1 MSDEV
6 IVYSGEQLARY
17 HFGADHPFGPKR
29 HDAFVER
36 FKQKQL
42 DRQVSH
48 GEPAAAS
55 RKDIERFHIHEYVE
69 EVRTASEIGGGML
82 DPDTPAVRGIYD
94 AAATVVGTGLAALDQ
109 LMQGN
114 YKRAFVPIAGLHH
127 SYRDRAAGFCVFND
141 CGVLIETLREVYG
154 IQRIAYVD
162 IDAHHGDGVFYSFE
176 YDPNVFIVDVHEDGR
191 YLYPGSGS
199 SNETGKGD
207 AGGTKLN
214 IPMPMQADDE
224 TFLDVWP
231 EAENFLAQKKPEM
244 ILLQCGAD
252 SLKGDPITHLHYSE
266 ATHAHVTR
274 RLCELA
280 DRHSQGRLLALGGGG
295 YNLDNLATAWSG
307 VVEAMINCSGE

>member
-1 MSDEV
+1 MLDDV

-36 FKQKQL
+36 FKQQQL
-42 DRQVSH
+42 DRQVHH
-48 GEPAAAS
+48 GEPAGADREA
-55 RKDIERFHIHEYVE
+55 IERFHSPEYVE
-69 EVRTASEIGGGML
+69 EVRAASEIGGGML

-109 LMQGN
+109 LMQGRH
-114 YKRAFVPIAGLHH
+114 KRAFIPIAGLHH
-127 SYRDRAAGFCVFND
+127 AYRGRAAGFCVFND

-154 IQRIAYVD
+154 VKRVAYVD

-191 YLYPGSGS
+191 YLYPGSGDTS
-199 SNETGKGD
+199 ETGKGE
-207 AGGTKLN
+207 AEGTKLN

-224 TFLDVWP
+224 KFLDIWP
-231 EAENFLAQKKPEM
+231 EAENFLTQKRPEV

-252 SLKGDPITHLHYSE
+252 SLRGDPITHLHYSE
-266 ATHAHVTR
+266 QTHAHVTR
-274 RLCELA
+274 RLCALA
-280 DRHSQGRLLALGGGG
+280 ERHSEGRLLAMGGGG
-295 YNLDNLATAWSG
+295 YNLDNLARAWTA
-307 VVEAMINCSGE
+307 VVEAMIDCSGE